1 MHHKRNFRSH
11 SFIVSPLEL
20 TSSNFIAGSLFKMVT
35 DRPIGAQPVFI
46 EFRHRYSNFISDH
59 SLTIQWQYYVHAY
72 AYVHVNSSLLF
83 CVFIIITIVVVTI
96 IFHGGVGWGMKCPR
110 LSVLYADHLPSSFF
124 QNKLVNNVP
133 LGYFSS
139 INIHRKP
146 WFNFIKISTNT
157 LIFHDIDECK
167 HRKRNDLFHARK
179 HTTDSHVQLQL

>member
-1 MHHKRNFRSH
+1 MGD
-11 SFIVSPLEL
+11 V
-20 TSSNFIAGSLFKMVT
+20 
-35 DRPIGAQPVFI
+35 
-46 EFRHRYSNFISDH
+46 
-59 SLTIQWQYYVHAY
+59 
-72 AYVHVNSSLLF
+72 
-83 CVFIIITIVVVTI
+83 
-96 IFHGGVGWGMKCPR
+96 KCPR

-124 QNKLVNNVP
+124 QNKLVNNAP

-146 WFNFIKISTNT
+146 WFNFIKISTTT